1 MSMLIFALMLVV
13 GLGVLGRTL
22 YRRTAVLAKVTP
34 LARFDRLPERLKAV
48 GEYVL
53 GQKKFIVGEQPLKG
67 DSAAGWMHFFIFWG
81 FSILAVQVVH
91 MFVRGFVPGFTLP
104 GFSVGLLG
112 GPYLLLKDVIQ
123 VVVLGA
129 IAMALYRWLVTHPPR
144 LFGFAPAEDRLRQQ
158 THGEAILILSFIG
171 TIMIAGF
178 LYDGGHLYAGDL
190 TPEIEQERAW
200 QPLSALVGAA
210 LFALGSAALAG
221 FMSDV
226 GWWLHNVVILV
237 FMNLLPLSK
246 HFHIITSIP
255 NVFFKKLEPAGQ
267 LSKQDLENATS
278 FGTSYI
284 NQFTWKQVLDMYSC
298 TECGRCSSHCPATIS
313 GKELAPRQLLLNL
326 RDYLYEHEQ
335 DVLNAK
341 AAPADGGEAAPVT
354 VGENIV
360 GERLIHDEVL
370 WACTTCRACEEACP
384 VLIEYVD
391 KIVDMRRH
399 LVQEEARFP
408 AELTRTFKS
417 METQGNPWG
426 IDAAT
431 RGDWAQGLE
440 IPTIAEKPDAE
451 YLYFVGCA
459 GSFDDRNKRTSQ
471 ALARILKA
479 ADVSFAILGAEEPC
493 NGETAR
499 RIGNEYLF
507 QTMAQMAVEV
517 LNGYSVRKIITNC
530 PHCFNTFRN
539 DYPQFGGAYEVIHA
553 SELVD
558 RLIADGKLELNG
570 AGQPRAITYHDSCYL
585 GRYNGVFEAPR
596 NILSKIPGVELRE
609 MQRSRRFGMCCGAG
623 GGRMWMEDEPTQR
636 VNFRRVEQALE
647 TNPDAVAVACP
658 FCMTMIDDGLKS
670 KGLEDKVPALDVME
684 LVASSLK
691 S

>member
-1 MSMLIFALMLVV
+1 MSMLIFAAILAVAGGYLA
-13 GLGVLGRTL
+13 RTL
-22 YRRTAVLAKVTP
+22 YRRFAVLTKVAP
-34 LARFDRLPERLKAV
+34 VARFDRLVERVNAV
-48 GEYVL
+48 GQYVL

-67 DSAAGWMHFFIFWG
+67 DRAAGWMHFFIFWG
-81 FSILAVQVVH
+81 FTILGVQVVH
-91 MFVRGFVPGFTLP
+91 MFVRGFFPGFTLP
-104 GFSVGLLG
+104 GLSVDLLG

-123 VVVLGA
+123 LIVLGA
-129 IAMALYRWLVTHPPR
+129 IAMALVRWLISHPPR
-144 LFGFAPAEDRLRQQ
+144 LFGYAPAEDKLRGQS
-158 THGEAILILSFIG
+158 HGEAILILCFIG
-171 TIMIAGF
+171 TIMISGF
-178 LYDGGHLYAGDL
+178 VYDGGHLFAGDT
-190 TPEIEQERAW
+190 TPEIDSERSW
-200 QPLSALVGAA
+200 QPLSAMVGAG
-210 LFALGSAALAG
+210 LFALGGAALAG
-221 FMSDV
+221 LASDI
-226 GWWLHNVVILV
+226 GWWLHNCVILV
-237 FMNLLPLSK
+237 FMNLLPISK
-246 HFHIITSIP
+246 HFHILTSVP
-255 NVFFKKLEPAGQ
+255 NVFFRKLEPVGQ

-313 GKELAPRQLLLNL
+313 GKELAPRQLMLNL
-326 RDYLYEHEQ
+326 RDYLYEHE
-335 DVLNAK
+335 DEVLK
-341 AAPADGGEAAPVT
+341 AQAAAVDGDAVAVT
-354 VGENIV
+354 IGENIV

-426 IDAAT
+426 IDAGSRA
-431 RGDWAQGLE
+431 DWANGLE

-459 GSFDDRNKRTSQ
+459 GSFDDRHKRTTQ
-471 ALARILKA
+471 ALVKVLRAARV
-479 ADVSFAILGAEEPC
+479 DFAILGVEEPC

-517 LNGYSVRKIITNC
+517 LNGYQVRKIITNC
-530 PHCFNTFRN
+530 PHCFNTFKN
-539 DYPQFGGAYEVIHA
+539 DYPQFGGNFEVIHA
-553 SELVD
+553 TELVD
-558 RLIADGKLELNG
+558 RLISDGKLELNG

-585 GRYNGVFEAPR
+585 GRYNGVIDAPR
-596 NILSKIPGVELRE
+596 NILSRIPGVELRE
-609 MQRSRRFGMCCGAG
+609 MQRNRRFGMCCGAG
-623 GGRMWMEDEPTQR
+623 GGRMWMEEEPTQR

-647 TNPDAVAVACP
+647 TSPDAVAVACP
-658 FCMTMIDDGLKS
+658 FCMTMVDDGLKS
-670 KGLEDKVPALDVME
+670 KGLEEKVPALDVME